1 MTERPFNLPSANIA
15 RPPQPEDP
23 FLSTALS
30 RDIDRRRQL
39 IEATIAT
46 IAARGFRSATIAA
59 IAEAAGVSAGLV
71 AFHFGDKDGLLEAT
85 LLHLVADLH
94 RAHLDRLAAAGGA
107 RARILALVDVC
118 LGDAQFD
125 RATAAVWLA
134 FWAEVPFNPRFAR
147 LQRLYARRTRSNL
160 AAAYAELAPRPTA
173 RRLAAATAA
182 LIDGCWLDATLAAKP
197 AGSAERA
204 LVAAFIDTQIA
215 LARLPLTAD
224 PAIGT
229 IP

>member
-1 MTERPFNLPSANIA
+1 MPSHRPA
-15 RPPQPEDP
+15 RPQFEDP
-23 FLSTALS
+23 DLSTALTR

-94 RAHLDRLAAAGGA
+94 RAHLDRLAAATGA

-160 AAAYAELAPRPTA
+160 AAAYAQLAPAPAA

-197 AGSAERA
+197 AGGVERA
-204 LVAAFIDTQIA
+204 LVAAFVDTQIA
-215 LARLPLTAD
+215 LTRLPLTAD
-224 PAIGT
+224 PSTGT
-229 IP
+229 DT